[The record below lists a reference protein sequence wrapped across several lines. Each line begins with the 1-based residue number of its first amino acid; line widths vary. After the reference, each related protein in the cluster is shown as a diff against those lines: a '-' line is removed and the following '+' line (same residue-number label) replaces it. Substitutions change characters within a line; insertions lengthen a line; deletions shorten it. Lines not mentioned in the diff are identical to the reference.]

1 MAAAARTPLRL
12 PWAALLLLAAAL
24 LHSGSPAAP
33 EKEVPNKPLRV
44 RVRSPG
50 NKLSVRWKLP
60 QASGLRNPRRPHGYL
75 LGYGESS
82 RKMSYVPL
90 QKHERSQEAKKLASE
105 SVYVVSLQ
113 SRNSQGQSQPVYSAA
128 LTKRK
133 VSEEDELEEAK
144 DISVRVMSSQ
154 SVLVTWMDPIYEKP
168 KKIDPTR
175 RYAVRY
181 REKGESARWDY
192 KQVPNRRVLVDKLIP
207 DTVYEFAVRISEGEK
222 EGKWSAS
229 VYQRTPEAA
238 PASAPEN
245 LDVWPIKGKTT
256 SVTASWDPLAESEG
270 KVKEYILSYA
280 PALKPFGAK
289 SITYRGGTTS
299 AIIDGLQP
307 GERYIFKIRA
317 ANRRGQGPQS
327 KAFSVIMPTAS
338 RDDSNVHQQTN
349 IQDNM
354 ESKKPGDDV
363 PSSPSR
369 TFSVPSR
376 KIQPSASSKHT
387 AVHSSSSP
395 SGGDTKSPL
404 SEFKNKL
411 LTGSGV
417 LSKSQ
422 LFSKKTSERE
432 PDPQFTEV
440 TDDQD
445 SSIEMPTA
453 LPKTQDQRRNIGP
466 YSPSRPFPSVLSS
479 GRTPVRPRTPVRTRQ
494 MSTDKHGSSSSSLS
508 QRSSSSAFS
517 PISKYTDNETK
528 RQRQGN
534 SNIPSSPKIPLDNL
548 PAENVPHDIADS
560 VEEKQIS
567 LDSVP
572 LKKTGSSQVSP
583 KTPEHTR
590 LALPLNRQSSV
601 SRKVVQSHQTKPHI
615 SSVPV
620 KLPTSSTV
628 TNSQSHS
635 RYPSSKLVHS
645 DTLDSY
651 DNYDDKEADSRND
664 RSSSSSSHDADS
676 LPSLQTKLHSGSN
689 PHMLKDPKLATA
701 AASSQ
706 SAVSASASH
715 TLTNSRIPSSAKHKY
730 DGRDVD
736 DGNYSEDTETEGEE
750 KRQDFSSS
758 RFNSR
763 SFLGQTASEHFN
775 LLKHKSSHTI
785 NKFPN
790 KISSSQES
798 KLPPSKPPYS
808 AVSSKVHP
816 QTNARLTSAS
826 ATRSS
831 SNIERDTREREGE
844 DEKPL
849 PSTIAHDHSSSS
861 SRLSSSA
868 AVYSR
873 RSPSVESSVHHR
885 EPVKQKSQLPGSEDE
900 LLITEIEETPTK
912 SGSLLTV
919 HRSSSLPSISG
930 RSPSSTKTN
939 HHSSPSVSHQVT
951 NGQFARSRALSGSSS
966 STGSSSVA
974 TAEKYSRV
982 QSSTSKQQP
991 DDQDSKEVKETFA
1004 KSKQSIPLSKKTLT
1018 GGSHFSSKKPLH
1030 SEPSSSQKAHAG
1042 QSQLPFSLLNSR
1054 GWLPS
1059 QISHKSNEKLQEDED
1074 VAEEEEADDKINA
1087 HSAFPKDVSSSRRI
1101 STSLSQGSSSSS
1113 LSKLQQSVSQI
1124 SKVDE
1129 KHKSSHD
1136 SLTSSR
1142 GSSSSLPAGRHV
1154 GSRVATSNG
1163 QVSDSYKQSS
1173 SSYQSEPSQPGSSSI
1188 TDTAKDNQNSRDTSL
1203 SSKSSSTSLRQTH
1216 PSVPNYHSGSR
1227 VPTRIA
1233 FKSEKKYGPFQSQPS
1248 KVEPSPKA
1256 PFSSISKSRQS
1267 GSKDDDDGEGE
1278 VKEKPTLSSAARW
1291 SSSSN
1296 SRGSTNMNGNGA
1308 RDKRKPMGSRLI
1320 HKVNSAEEKEE
1331 EEPPTSKQSLPASQG
1346 RSFSSVVSRI
1356 SQTPNKPHRSSKPRL
1371 DWPGSSAS
1379 ISVPSQLYPTRPAS
1393 PTLTSSSS
1401 PVVPHQRLQRQR
1413 NLSQRQFVRPP
1424 YRQGSNGRPNLT
1436 TKTNINGKILPGNNG
1451 KLSGQRIIN
1460 GPQGTKWIVDL
1471 DRGLVLNAE
1480 GRYLQDSQG
1489 KPLRVKLGGDGRT
1502 IVDAGGAPV
1511 VSPDGLPL
1519 FGHGRFSK
1527 PLASAQDKPV
1537 VSLGGKPLIGL
1548 EMIKKTTT
1556 SSTTTTTIPP
1566 TTTTATTTTTTIT
1579 TTTPEPTTTELPTEK
1594 PLPTCPPGT
1603 DAQYD
1608 EEGKLVIGP
1617 DGLPECSAEDTFSG
1631 LDMDV
1636 TPTPEAYV
1644 IYDEDFEFFES
1655 TLPPTTTMI
1664 TTTTATTT
1672 TTEAVPETD
1681 YPEISVASSD
1691 PVSEFDLAGK
1701 KRFTAPYVSYLNKD
1715 PAAPCSLTEALEHFQ
1730 VESLDEII
1738 PYNLKEGEL
1747 RPQTVPYNI
1756 TVVAVE
1762 GCHSF
1767 VIVDWTKPR
1776 QGDLITGYLVYSAS
1790 YDDFIRNKWST
1801 KTAGATHLPIENL
1814 KPNTRYYFKVQA
1826 KNPYG
1831 YGPISSS
1838 VSFVTESDNPL
1849 LIVRPPGGEPIW
1861 IPFTFKYDPTYSDCS
1876 GKQYVKRT
1884 WYRKFVGVVLCNS
1897 LRYKIYLSDDL
1908 KDTFYGIGDSWGRG
1922 EDHCQF
1928 VDSHMDGRT
1937 GPQSYVEALPTIQGY
1952 YRQYRQEPVS
1962 FGRIGYTT
1970 PYYYVSWY
1978 ECGVPIPGKW

>member
-1 MAAAARTPLRL
+1 
-12 PWAALLLLAAAL
+12 
-24 LHSGSPAAP
+24 
-33 EKEVPNKPLRV
+33 
-44 RVRSPG
+44 
-50 NKLSVRWKLP
+50 
-60 QASGLRNPRRPHGYL
+60 
-75 LGYGESS
+75 
-82 RKMSYVPL
+82 MSYVPL

-154 SVLVTWMDPIYEKP
+154 SVLVAWMDPIYEKP
-168 KKIDPTR
+168 KKVDPTR

-207 DTVYEFAVRISEGEK
+207 DTMYEFAVRISEGER

-338 RDDSNVHQQTN
+338 RDDSKVHQQTN

-369 TFSVPSR
+369 TFPVPSR

-411 LTGSGV
+411 LAGSGV
-417 LSKSQ
+417 LNKSQ

-432 PDPQFTEV
+432 PDPQVTEV

-445 SSIEMPTA
+445 SSIEMPTP

-508 QRSSSSAFS
+508 QRSSSSASS

-560 VEEKQIS
+560 VEEKQVR

-583 KTPEHTR
+583 KTPEHTH

-601 SRKVVQSHQTKPHI
+601 SRKVVQSHQTKPHT

-620 KLPTSSTV
+620 KLPTSLTV

-651 DNYDDKEADSRND
+651 DNYDGKEAESRND
-664 RSSSSSSHDADS
+664 RSSSSSSHDGDS

-689 PHMLKDPKLATA
+689 PHVLKDPKLATA

-706 SAVSASASH
+706 SAVSSSASH
-715 TLTNSRIPSSAKHKY
+715 TLTNSRIPSSAKRKSE
-730 DGRDVD
+730 GRDAD
-736 DGNYSEDTETEGEE
+736 DGNYSKDTETEGEE
-750 KRQDFSSS
+750 KRQDSSLS

-763 SFLGQTASEHFN
+763 SFLGQTASERFN
-775 LLKHKSSHTI
+775 LPKHKSSHTI
-785 NKFPN
+785 NNFPN

-816 QTNARLTSAS
+816 QTNARLTSTS

-831 SNIERDTREREGE
+831 SNIERDTRELEGE

-849 PSTIAHDHSSSS
+849 PSTIAHDHSPSS

-873 RSPSVESSVHHR
+873 RRSPSVESSVHRR
-885 EPVKQKSQLPGSEDE
+885 EPVKEKSQLPGSEDE
-900 LLITEIEETPTK
+900 LLSTEIEETPTK

-919 HRSSSLPSISG
+919 RRSSSLPSISG

-939 HHSSPSVSHQVT
+939 HRSSPSVSHQVT
-951 NGQFARSRALSGSSS
+951 NSQDSRSRTLSSSSS

-1030 SEPSSSQKAHAG
+1030 SEPSPSQKAHAG

-1054 GWLPS
+1054 GWRPA

-1074 VAEEEEADDKINA
+1074 VAEEEEADDKINT

-1136 SLTSSR
+1136 SPTSSR

-1154 GSRVATSNG
+1154 GSRVATSNE

-1173 SSYQSEPSQPGSSSI
+1173 SSYQSKPSQPSSSSI

-1203 SSKSSSTSLRQTH
+1203 SSKSSSTSLRRTH

-1233 FKSEKKYGPFQSQPS
+1233 FKSEKKYGPFQSPPS

-1267 GSKDDDDGEGE
+1267 GSKDDEEEEGE
-1278 VKEKPTLSSAARW
+1278 VEEKPTLSSAAKW

-1296 SRGSTNMNGNGA
+1296 SRGNTNMNGNGA
-1308 RDKRKPMGSRLI
+1308 RDKKKPMGSRLI

-1331 EEPPTSKQSLPASQG
+1331 EEPPTLKQSLPASQG
-1346 RSFSSVVSRI
+1346 RSSSSVVSRI
-1356 SQTPNKPHRSSKPRL
+1356 SQTPNKPHTSSKPRL
-1371 DWPGSSAS
+1371 AWPRSSAS
-1379 ISVPSQLYPTRPAS
+1379 LSVPSQLYPTRSAS

-1401 PVVPHQRLQRQR
+1401 PLVPHQRLQRQR

-1451 KLSGQRIIN
+1451 KQSGQRIIN

-1471 DRGLVLNAE
+1471 DRGVVLNAE

-1489 KPLRVKLGGDGRT
+1489 NPLRVKLGGDGRT

-1556 SSTTTTTIPP
+1556 SSTTTTTIP
-1566 TTTTATTTTTTIT
+1566 TTTTTTIT

-1603 DAQYD
+1603 DAKYD
-1608 EEGKLVIGP
+1608 EEGMLVIGL

-1644 IYDEDFEFFES
+1644 IYDEDYEFFES

-1664 TTTTATTT
+1664 TTTTAATTTT

-1681 YPEISVASSD
+1681 YPEISVAGSD
-1691 PVSEFDLAGK
+1691 PMSEFDLAGK
-1701 KRFTAPYVSYLNKD
+1701 KRF
-1715 PAAPCSLTEALEHFQ
+1715 
-1730 VESLDEII
+1730 
-1738 PYNLKEGEL
+1738 
-1747 RPQTVPYNI
+1747 
-1756 TVVAVE
+1756 
-1762 GCHSF
+1762 
-1767 VIVDWTKPR
+1767 
-1776 QGDLITGYLVYSAS
+1776 TGYLVYSAS

>member
-1 MAAAARTPLRL
+1 MQESMVKKAETVFK
-12 PWAALLLLAAAL
+12 
-24 LHSGSPAAP
+24 
-33 EKEVPNKPLRV
+33 KEVPSKPLRV

-60 QASGLRNPRRPHGYL
+60 QASGLRSPRKSQGYL

-90 QKHERSQEAKKLASE
+90 QKRERSQEAKKLASE

-113 SRNSQGQSQPVYSAA
+113 SRNSQGRSQPVYSAA
-128 LTKRK
+128 LTKRR

-154 SVLVTWMDPIYEKP
+154 SVLVAWTDPIYEKP
-168 KKIDPTR
+168 KKVDQTR

-207 DTVYEFAVRISEGEK
+207 DTMYEFAVRISEGER

-245 LDVWPIKGKTT
+245 LDVWLQKGKTT

-289 SITYRGGTTS
+289 SITYRGDTTS

-327 KAFSVIMPTAS
+327 KAFSVIMPTAVQPGCKG
-338 RDDSNVHQQTN
+338 RLPACPGTADCTVPRKWPAAGPAPRQRQASN
-349 IQDNM
+349 
-354 ESKKPGDDV
+354 
-363 PSSPSR
+363 
-369 TFSVPSR
+369 
-376 KIQPSASSKHT
+376 
-387 AVHSSSSP
+387 
-395 SGGDTKSPL
+395 TKSPL

-417 LSKSQ
+417 LNKSQ
-422 LFSKKTSERE
+422 LFSKKTSEQE

-440 TDDQD
+440 TEDHD
-445 SSIEMPTA
+445 SSIETSTP

-466 YSPSRPFPSVLSS
+466 HSPSRPFHSVLSS
-479 GRTPVRPRTPVRTRQ
+479 GRTPVRPRTLVRTRQ
-494 MSTDKHGSSSSSLS
+494 TSTDKHGSSSSSLN
-508 QRSSSSAFS
+508 QRSSSSASS

-548 PAENVPHDIADS
+548 PAENVPHDIAES
-560 VEEKQIS
+560 VEE
-567 LDSVP
+567 
-572 LKKTGSSQVSP
+572 
-583 KTPEHTR
+583 
-590 LALPLNRQSSV
+590 N
-601 SRKVVQSHQTKPHI
+601 
-615 SSVPV
+615 
-620 KLPTSSTV
+620 
-628 TNSQSHS
+628 
-635 RYPSSKLVHS
+635 
-645 DTLDSY
+645 Y
-651 DNYDDKEADSRND
+651 DNYDGKEAESRND
-664 RSSSSSSHDADS
+664 RSSSSSSSHDGDS

-706 SAVSASASH
+706 SAISASASH
-715 TLTNSRIPSSAKHKY
+715 TLTNSHIPSSAKRKS
-730 DGRDVD
+730 DGRDAD
-736 DGNYSEDTETEGEE
+736 DGNYSEDPETEGEE
-750 KRQDFSSS
+750 KRQESSSS

-763 SFLGQTASEHFN
+763 SFLGQTASERFN

-790 KISSSQES
+790 KILSSQES
-798 KLPPSKPPYS
+798 TLPPSKPPYS

-816 QTNARLTSAS
+816 QTNARLTSTS

-831 SNIERDTREREGE
+831 SNIERDTRELEGE

-849 PSTIAHDHSSSS
+849 PSTISHDHSPSS
-861 SRLSSSA
+861 SRPSSSA

-873 RSPSVESSVHHR
+873 RRSPSVESSAHRR
-885 EPVKQKSQLPGSEDE
+885 EPVKEKLQLSGSEDE
-900 LLITEIEETPTK
+900 LLSTEIEETPTK

-919 HRSSSLPSISG
+919 RRSSSFPSISG
-930 RSPSSTKTN
+930 RSPSSTRTN
-939 HHSSPSVSHQVT
+939 HHSSPNVSHQVT
-951 NGQFARSRALSGSSS
+951 NGQDARSRVLSGSSS

-982 QSSTSKQQP
+982 QSSASRQQP

-1030 SEPSSSQKAHAG
+1030 SEPSPSQKAHAG
-1042 QSQLPFSLLNSR
+1042 HTVCNDHCICSCCKVWF
-1054 GWLPS
+1054 
-1059 QISHKSNEKLQEDED
+1059 
-1074 VAEEEEADDKINA
+1074 
-1087 HSAFPKDVSSSRRI
+1087 
-1101 STSLSQGSSSSS
+1101 GSVHT
-1113 LSKLQQSVSQI
+1113 LVKNTEYIV
-1124 SKVDE
+1124 
-1129 KHKSSHD
+1129 
-1136 SLTSSR
+1136 
-1142 GSSSSLPAGRHV
+1142 
-1154 GSRVATSNG
+1154 
-1163 QVSDSYKQSS
+1163 
-1173 SSYQSEPSQPGSSSI
+1173 
-1188 TDTAKDNQNSRDTSL
+1188 
-1203 SSKSSSTSLRQTH
+1203 
-1216 PSVPNYHSGSR
+1216 
-1227 VPTRIA
+1227 
-1233 FKSEKKYGPFQSQPS
+1233 F
-1248 KVEPSPKA
+1248 
-1256 PFSSISKSRQS
+1256 SIS
-1267 GSKDDDDGEGE
+1267 
-1278 VKEKPTLSSAARW
+1278 
-1291 SSSSN
+1291 
-1296 SRGSTNMNGNGA
+1296 
-1308 RDKRKPMGSRLI
+1308 
-1320 HKVNSAEEKEE
+1320 
-1331 EEPPTSKQSLPASQG
+1331 
-1346 RSFSSVVSRI
+1346 
-1356 SQTPNKPHRSSKPRL
+1356 
-1371 DWPGSSAS
+1371 
-1379 ISVPSQLYPTRPAS
+1379 
-1393 PTLTSSSS
+1393 
-1401 PVVPHQRLQRQR
+1401 
-1413 NLSQRQFVRPP
+1413 
-1424 YRQGSNGRPNLT
+1424 GSNGRPNLT
-1436 TKTNINGKILPGNNG
+1436 TKTNINGKMLPGNNG
-1451 KLSGQRIIN
+1451 KPSGQRIIN

-1471 DRGLVLNAE
+1471 NRGLVLNAE

-1489 KPLRVKLGGDGRT
+1489 NPLRVKLGGDGRT

-1519 FGHGRFSK
+1519 FGHGRFGK

-1556 SSTTTTTIPP
+1556 SSTATTTIPT

-1579 TTTPEPTTTELPTEK
+1579 TTTAEPTTTELPTEK

-1608 EEGKLVIGP
+1608 EDGKLVIGL
-1617 DGLPECSAEDTFSG
+1617 DGLPECNAEGNNNINTNSRCNVSWD
-1631 LDMDV
+1631 
-1636 TPTPEAYV
+1636 Y
-1644 IYDEDFEFFES
+1644 EFFES

-1664 TTTTATTT
+1664 TTTTVAATTT
-1672 TTEAVPETD
+1672 IEAVLETD
-1681 YPEISVASSD
+1681 YPEISVAGSD

-1701 KRFTAPYVSYLNKD
+1701 KRFTAPYVSYLSKD

-1738 PYNLKEGEL
+1738 PYSLKEEEL
-1747 RPQTVPYNI
+1747 HPQTVPHNI

-1767 VIVDWTKPR
+1767 VIVDWAKPR

-1790 YDDFIRNKWST
+1790 YDDFLRNKWST
-1801 KTAGATHLPIENL
+1801 RTAGATHLPIENL

-1861 IPFTFKYDPTYSDCS
+1861 IPFTFKYDPTYSDCN

-1908 KDTFYGIGDSWGRG
+1908 KDIFYGIGDSWGRG

-1937 GPQSYVEALPTIQGY
+1937 GPHSYVEALPTIQGY
-1952 YRQYRQEPVS
+1952 HRQYRQEPVS

-1970 PYYYVSWY
+1970 PYYYVGWY